1 MEEHSQIKSRQC
13 KGMSD
18 PEGAQPKAAVEHS
31 ASVGATFAGEVKRG
45 TKFDDNGPDC
55 CTHFHIRSTGY
66 TRGRRGPC

>member
-55 CTHFHIRSTGY
+55 CSEGKMEEEHTSR
-66 TRGRRGPC
+66 TR